1 MTSTTTE
8 TTAGRVYIRRHG
20 YATLQE
26 THPDHSVTVRLGD
39 GTEQHV
45 PFGDWV
51 NDPAAADKSAVEVKQ
66 LILSRLQLD
75 LGESFHVA
83 SQGVSRSLGSWL
95 NAWYGPF
102 EVEITVT
109 RRDLGP
115 MTDTLARH
123 VGHDEPY
130 DLEHLDR
137 NEPYDL

>member
-1 MTSTTTE
+1 MSTS

-26 THPDHSVTVRLGD
+26 TYPDHSVTVRLDD

-51 NDPAAADKSAVEVKQ
+51 NDPEAADKSPVEVEQ
-66 LILSRLQLD
+66 LILSRLKLD
-75 LGESFHVA
+75 LGDDDFHVA
-83 SQGVSRSLGSWL
+83 NSGVGPGPAAWL
-95 NAWYGPF
+95 TAWYGPL

-109 RRDLGP
+109 YRDLGP

-123 VGHDEPY
+123 VGRNEPY